1 MRRPEAQLFL
11 FDENA
16 IQSANSGEESSMR
29 PRKRSGYVRL
39 LVQAVEV
46 LEARTLLSASALGS
60 AATNGVVAN
69 ASVASQSIVSHLA
82 AAPNL
87 DVSTVPANGDQNPY
101 GVAFVPQGVP
111 GEGKLQAGDVLVSN
125 FNNSDNQ
132 QGTGTTIVEIS
143 PSGQQTLFFQGPK
156 GLGLTT
162 GLTVLKSGFVLVG
175 NVPTSNGTFST
186 IQQGSLLILDKNGQV
201 VANLTNKAMLDG
213 PWDMTVYDAGSIAF
227 VFVSNVLNGTVT
239 RIELAIPPVGKSV
252 HVLSTTRIAT
262 GFAHRGDPT
271 ALALGPTGLA
281 FDPMNDLLYVAS
293 TADNAIY
300 SISNA
305 LFRLNAVNKG
315 TLVFSNPNLRGPL
328 GLVLLPDG
336 NLIASNGDA
345 VNGNPA
351 DPSELVEFTPTGK
364 FIGESS
370 VDPAEGGA
378 FGIAVESN
386 GDDVVFAAVDD
397 NTNTLKVWDFEL

>member
-1 MRRPEAQLFL
+1 
-11 FDENA
+11 
-16 IQSANSGEESSMR
+16 
-29 PRKRSGYVRL
+29 
-39 LVQAVEV
+39 
-46 LEARTLLSASALGS
+46 
-60 AATNGVVAN
+60 
-69 ASVASQSIVSHLA
+69 
-82 AAPNL
+82 
-87 DVSTVPANGDQNPY
+87 
-101 GVAFVPQGVP
+101 
-111 GEGKLQAGDVLVSN
+111 
-125 FNNSDNQ
+125 
-132 QGTGTTIVEIS
+132 
-143 PSGQQTLFFQGPK
+143 
-156 GLGLTT
+156 
-162 GLTVLKSGFVLVG
+162 VLVG

-252 HVLSTTRIAT
+252 HVLSTNRIAT